1 MEEFKAVLT
10 HPIKWNVSQSTYP
23 TQNRDKIMTLAIPVD
38 AIDSYIKHLE
48 LLKGAKHR
56 HSVGN
61 VYDYEKKEKKQVS
74 MVYLNAGGRSGVYG
88 NYGYFNPDKNRC
100 ADLYNS

>member
-56 HSVGN
+56 HSVGK
-61 VYDYEKKEKKQVS
+61 VVDLVF
-74 MVYLNAGGRSGVYG
+74 MVTMVISIQIRIDVLTCITAS
-88 NYGYFNPDKNRC
+88 
-100 ADLYNS
+100 S